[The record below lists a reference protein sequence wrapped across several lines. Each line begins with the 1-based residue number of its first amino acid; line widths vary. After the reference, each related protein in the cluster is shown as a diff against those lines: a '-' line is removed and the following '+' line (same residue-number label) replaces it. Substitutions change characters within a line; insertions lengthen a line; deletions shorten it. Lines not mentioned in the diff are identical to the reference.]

1 MKKNIRLGVLCLS
14 FMLPVLGYSQTH
26 LVLTLK
32 SGQSVSIEL
41 TEMPKITFEEGVMAI
56 GTENFLVS
64 NVSKYTFDNG
74 SVGIE
79 IESNDLGI
87 DLRHAAEG
95 YITLGNSNSKPVVLY
110 DLRGVQMPIKTTAE
124 ENRTKLD
131 FSALPSGTY
140 IMSVGNEHIKIQKR

>member
-1 MKKNIRLGVLCLS
+1 MKKNIRLVFLCLS
-14 FMLPVLGYSQTH
+14 LLLPVLGYSQTH

-32 SGQSVSIEL
+32 SGQNVSIEL
-41 TEMPKITFEEGVMAI
+41 TEMPKITFDEGIMAI

-95 YITLGNSNSKPVVLY
+95 YITLGNSDSKAVVIY
-110 DLRGVQMPIKTTAE
+110 NISGVQMPIKITAK